1 MVVDIDVS
9 LASSLDARVND
20 TLAILFQK
28 TLPKVRAAVWRPIA
42 SSLPTEPLGSTN
54 VCPQAGEMP
63 TKRRTSTWA
72 SEEEYCFG

>member
-28 TLPKVRAAVWRPIA
+28 TLSKARAVWRPIA

-72 SEEEYCFG
+72 SEEECFFG